1 VDQPCLAH
9 EGSLPQQKQ
18 MRLSQG
24 LVIAGRYGLEER
36 LGAGGLAE
44 VWRAR
49 DTAIGKPVAL
59 KILTA
64 PTHGTDL
71 TVGFHKVRR
80 AAGLSHP
87 SIASIFDLCEHDG
100 LPVIVSMLVTGRT
113 LQQMVIDRQAMPLS
127 RRLQLL
133 EQLCSGLAHAHVSG
147 VTHGNLKPANVMVD
161 DSLGHLFI
169 VDVGVEAL
177 VRVICGPG
185 YDGPLGNPR
194 YASPEAIRASGPI
207 DHRSDIYQAGLVS
220 YELLSYRPPVPVSA
234 DIATLVRSILDES
247 PLSLQ
252 SLIPELDPEI
262 DAIVFK
268 ALAKR
273 PDDRYQDIATMGR
286 DIARVRGRCT

>member
-1 VDQPCLAH
+1 
-9 EGSLPQQKQ
+9 

-24 LVIAGRYGLEER
+24 LVIDGRYGLEER
-36 LGAGGLAE
+36 LGAGGMAE

-49 DTAIGKPVAL
+49 DTAIGKAVAL

-64 PTHGTDL
+64 ATHGTDL
-71 TVGFHKVRR
+71 TVGFREVRR
-80 AAGLSHP
+80 AAQLSHP

-100 LPVIVSMLVTGRT
+100 FPVIVSMFVTGRP
-113 LQQMVIDRQAMPLS
+113 LPRLVIGGQAMPLS

-133 EQLCSGLAHAHVSG
+133 EQLCGGLAHAHVRS

-161 DSLGHLFI
+161 DSLGRLFI
-169 VDVGVEAL
+169 VDFGVESL

-220 YELLSYRPPVPVSA
+220 YELLSYRSPVPVSA
-234 DIATLVRSILDES
+234 DIATIVRSVLDES

-252 SLIPELDPEI
+252 SLIPGLDPEI

-286 DIARVRGRCT
+286 DIARVRHRSA

>member
-1 VDQPCLAH
+1 
-9 EGSLPQQKQ
+9 

-49 DTAIGKPVAL
+49 DTKMIGKQVAL

-71 TVGFHKVRR
+71 SVGFR
-80 AAGLSHP
+80 AATRAAARTYHP
-87 SIASIFDLCEHDG
+87 SIACIFDVCEHDG
-100 LPVIVSMLVTGRT
+100 LPVIVSDLVTGRT

-133 EQLCSGLAHAHVSG
+133 EQLCSGLAYAHRGS

-161 DSLGHLFI
+161 DSLEHLFI
-169 VDVGVEAL
+169 VDFGVEAL
-177 VRVICGPG
+177 LRVMCG
-185 YDGPLGNPR
+185 YDRPGPFGNPR

-220 YELLSYRPPVPVSA
+220 YELLSYRSPVPVSA
-234 DIATLVRSILDES
+234 DTHTLMRSILDES

-252 SLIPELDPEI
+252 SLIPGLDPEI

-286 DIARVRGRCT
+286 DIARVRHRCA